1 MLELIG
7 SETKAAKAGKP
18 ARIILKVNSLLDCKV
33 IDALYKAS
41 RSGVRVDLI
50 VRGICGLVPGQK
62 DLSENIRV
70 VSVLGQYLEHS
81 RVYYF
86 ENGGDSPILYLGSA
100 DWMPRNFFRRVEAI
114 FPIEN
119 ETMIHDVFSVLEKYL
134 ADSAYAKELR
144 SSGDYSIVKR
154 RKGKA
159 LYSVQEDLQGIE

>member
-1 MLELIG
+1 
-7 SETKAAKAGKP
+7 
-18 ARIILKVNSLLDCKV
+18 
-33 IDALYKAS
+33 
-41 RSGVRVDLI
+41 
-50 VRGICGLVPGQK
+50 
-62 DLSENIRV
+62 
-70 VSVLGQYLEHS
+70 
-81 RVYYF
+81 VYYF
-86 ENGGDSPILYLGSA
+86 ENGEDSPVLYLGSA

-159 LYSVQEDLQGIE
+159 LYSVQEELQGIE